1 MGWDKSRK
9 NPDVDEESMKM
20 SDSNSKY
27 IFAACQRQS
36 YRLDLKKV
44 NITLIQKSTA
54 EIIE

>member
-44 NITLIQKSTA
+44 NITLIQKSTV
-54 EIIE
+54 EINE